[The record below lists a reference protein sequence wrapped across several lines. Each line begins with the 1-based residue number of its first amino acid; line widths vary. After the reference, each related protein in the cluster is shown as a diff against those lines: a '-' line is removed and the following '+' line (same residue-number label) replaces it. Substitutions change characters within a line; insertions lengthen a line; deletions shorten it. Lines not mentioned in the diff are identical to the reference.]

1 MSKPRTRQQVVIED
15 VEWIIGT
22 DGPDNIAR
30 RFGYSSVRR
39 LADQVKCWGRP
50 DLADRLRRGCQ
61 RLDGRSA
68 A

>member
-1 MSKPRTRQQVVIED
+1 MSASTRKQVVIED

-22 DGPDNIAR
+22 DSPESIAVR
-30 RFGYSSVRR
+30 LGYGSGRR
-39 LADQVKCWGRP
+39 LADQVKRWGRP
-50 DLADRLRRGCQ
+50 DLADSLRRGCQ